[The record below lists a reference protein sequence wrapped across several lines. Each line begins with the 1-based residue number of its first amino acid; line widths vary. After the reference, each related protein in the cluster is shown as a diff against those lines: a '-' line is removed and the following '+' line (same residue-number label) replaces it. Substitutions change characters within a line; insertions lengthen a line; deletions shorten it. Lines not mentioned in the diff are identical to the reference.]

1 MQSKFQ
7 VKFDP
12 HKFHGDRGKVT
23 IEYAHRCEQRIREI
37 VFGGPCRD
45 RVTPGTIKNTG
56 VTSYLV
62 SERNVI

>member
-23 IEYAHRCEQRIREI
+23 IEYALVVNRESVKSFLVDHVVI
-37 VFGGPCRD
+37 V
-45 RVTPGTIKNTG
+45 
-56 VTSYLV
+56 SLQ
-62 SERNVI
+62 ERSRTQE